1 MPNSTD
7 IAIIGGGIMG
17 AAIAHF
23 LSFQAAFAG
32 KITVIERDRNY
43 ENCATTRSWGGIRQ
57 QFTLEENIN
66 ISLFMA
72 EFLKSAPARLAVTE
86 IQPDLGFH
94 PSGYLFLATQQ
105 GRTALERA
113 VETQNRLGAQTKLLS
128 QVELAA
134 SFPWL
139 ETADLAAGAYGGETE
154 GWLDPH
160 ALLMAYRARARADG
174 VEFVHDEV
182 VAVRKTGNCLNGI
195 ELKEGGKLTADII
208 VNAAGPWSGEVATM
222 IGCPLPV
229 EPRKRMTFVFDCR
242 AALPSLPLTIDPS
255 GLAFRPETGQFLAIQ
270 SPPENNDP
278 RGEDLELELLPF
290 ERELWPLLAAR
301 VPAFEAIKMSRA
313 WAGFYDYNYLDQNG
327 IIGRHPELEN
337 LYFCTGFSGHGIQQS
352 AAAGRAMMELITG
365 GAYQSLDLSRLGYE
379 RILSGHPLREINII

>member
-1 MPNSTD
+1 
-7 IAIIGGGIMG
+7 
-17 AAIAHF
+17 
-23 LSFQAAFAG
+23 
-32 KITVIERDRNY
+32 
-43 ENCATTRSWGGIRQ
+43 
-57 QFTLEENIN
+57 
-66 ISLFMA
+66 
-72 EFLKSAPARLAVTE
+72 
-86 IQPDLGFH
+86 
-94 PSGYLFLATQQ
+94 
-105 GRTALERA
+105 
-113 VETQNRLGAQTKLLS
+113 
-128 QVELAA
+128 
-134 SFPWL
+134 
-139 ETADLAAGAYGGETE
+139 
-154 GWLDPH
+154 
-160 ALLMAYRARARADG
+160 
-174 VEFVHDEV
+174 
-182 VAVRKTGNCLNGI
+182 
-195 ELKEGGKLTADII
+195 
-208 VNAAGPWSGEVATM
+208 M